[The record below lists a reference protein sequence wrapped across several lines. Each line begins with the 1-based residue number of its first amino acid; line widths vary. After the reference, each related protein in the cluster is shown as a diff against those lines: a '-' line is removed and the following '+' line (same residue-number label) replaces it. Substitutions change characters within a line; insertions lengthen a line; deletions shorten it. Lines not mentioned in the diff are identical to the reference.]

1 MTRDY
6 IPNPSEQPQRSM
18 SRRWCCRCDAYT
30 ATKGG
35 SFVPLF
41 LCAKHK
47 VKEKRDEN

>member
-6 IPNPSEQPQRSM
+6 IPNPSEQVQRGTGF
-18 SRRWCCRCDAYT
+18 RWCAKCNDFA

-47 VKEKRDEN
+47 VKENRDV

>member
-6 IPNPSEQPQRSM
+6 IHNPSEQPQRSM
-18 SRRWCCRCDAYT
+18 SRRWCAKCNDFA

-47 VKEKRDEN
+47 PKERK